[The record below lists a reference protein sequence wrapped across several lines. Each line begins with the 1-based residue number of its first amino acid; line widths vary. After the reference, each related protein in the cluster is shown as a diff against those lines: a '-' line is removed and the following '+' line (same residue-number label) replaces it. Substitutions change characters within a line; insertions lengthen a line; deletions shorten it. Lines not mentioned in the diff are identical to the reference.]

1 MSLMLTET
9 CMMILT
15 LGHFRVTLYL
25 GILNKYSC
33 KNFHIKMRFNY
44 RKMNVLVKHSFY
56 MNAFVRKLSD
66 KRQFGN
72 GLLQPDR
79 LTAPLVRKTTSYRAL
94 NANASFIF

>member
-25 GILNKYSC
+25 GILNKCSC

-56 MNAFVRKLSD
+56 MNAFVRKLI
-66 KRQFGN
+66 
-72 GLLQPDR
+72 
-79 LTAPLVRKTTSYRAL
+79 LTQ
-94 NANASFIF
+94 